1 MSASISGVLNYYPD
15 IYSPN
20 ATLDVISIDMAA
32 LHNHFDD
39 ESQQNQ
45 LNFKVES
52 PTVQE
57 VSTGS
62 RQDIRLLMGILN
74 SPHHVVIDIRC
85 RNQ

>member
-1 MSASISGVLNYYPD
+1 MSASISGILSYHSD
-15 IYSPN
+15 IYLPN
-20 ATLDVISIDMAA
+20 TTLNVVNIDMAA

-62 RQDIRLLMGILN
+62 GQNIRLMGIPLTM
-74 SPHHVVIDIRC
+74 
-85 RNQ
+85 